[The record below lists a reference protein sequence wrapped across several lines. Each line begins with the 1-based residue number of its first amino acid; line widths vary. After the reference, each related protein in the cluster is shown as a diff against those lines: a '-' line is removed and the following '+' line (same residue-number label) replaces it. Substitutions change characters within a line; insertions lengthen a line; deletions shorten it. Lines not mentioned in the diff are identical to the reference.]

1 MTVNDFKKLERKITG
16 NSYNESYKSINK
28 VLTFLSYFGHV
39 ASIFLAYFMLSS
51 VLSTAITNSI
61 VVGIVSVIL
70 LSGVEM
76 IKREM
81 MDKFSISYLKEKE
94 FNNKVI
100 PLLLMS
106 LLAVSLSFYCT
117 ISGAEEFSSKEKE
130 IVETGKLQTKAVT
143 DSITNKFNTDIRL
156 KDKGVKETDSILNV
170 FQTISLTER
179 LSKDQR
185 NAVADFTKKRD
196 ILAKEKKELETNRD
210 LEIKKAE
217 GTAGSDID
225 AKKQEN
231 SKSSL
236 LFVLLSTLIELII
249 IAGIFFNEYYK
260 FRSYNEYRDK
270 YEKDPNY
277 QKWEF
282 YEKVL
287 KVIYTEDVVVNQKL
301 PTGKAII
308 SMSKVNGV
316 LLLPKEVA
324 EFMKLLSSLGIIK
337 VSGSSKY
344 INKSR
349 DLAFEALKKN
359 FNIE

>member
-81 MDKFSISYLKEKE
+81 MDKFSIAYLKEKE

>member
-1 MTVNDFKKLERKITG
+1 MKIEDFKKLEKKITG
-16 NSYNESYKSINK
+16 ESFNESYKVISK
-28 VLTFLSYFGHV
+28 VLKFLSYFGHV
-39 ASIFLAYFMLSS
+39 ASIFLAYFMLSG
-51 VLSTAITNSI
+51 VLSTAIENSI
-61 VVGIVSVIL
+61 VVGVVSVML
-70 LSGVEM
+70 LSFVEM

-81 MDKFSISYLKEKE
+81 MDKFSIAYLKDKE
-94 FNNKVI
+94 FNSKVVT
-100 PLLLMS
+100 LLLIS
-106 LLAVSLSFYCT
+106 LLSVSVSFYCT
-117 ISGAEEFSSKEKE
+117 ITGAEEFSSKEKE
-130 IVETGKLQTKAVT
+130 IVATGKAQTKTVT
-143 DSITNKFNTDIRL
+143 DSIANKFNVDIKL

-196 ILAKEKKELETNRD
+196 ILAKEKKELELNRD
-210 LEIKKAE
+210 LEIKKIE
-217 GTAGSDID
+217 GSAGSDID
-225 AKKQEN
+225 AKKKEN
-231 SKSSL
+231 SKSTL
-236 LFVLLSTLIELII
+236 LFVLLSTIIEILI

-287 KVIYTEDVVVNQKL
+287 KIIYTEDTKTNEKL
-301 PTGKAII
+301 PSGKVII
-308 SMSKVNGV
+308 NSCKINGILV
-316 LLLPKEVA
+316 LPKEIV

-344 INKSR
+344 INKTR
-349 DLAFEALKKN
+349 DMAFEALKKN
-359 FNIE
+359 FGIE

>member
-1 MTVNDFKKLERKITG
+1 MKIEDFKKLERKITG
-16 NSYNESYKSINK
+16 DSFNESYKSINK

-70 LSGVEM
+70 LSGVEL

-130 IVETGKLQTKAVT
+130 IVETGKAQTKTVT
-143 DSITNKFNTDIRL
+143 DSITNRFNTDIKL

-196 ILAKEKKELETNRD
+196 ILAKEKKELELNRD

-287 KVIYTEDVVVNQKL
+287 RVIYNEDTKNNEKL
-301 PTGKAII
+301 PPGKTII
-308 SMSKVNGV
+308 GMCKINGI
-316 LLLPKEVA
+316 LILPKEVT
-324 EFMKLLSSLGIIK
+324 EFMKLLSSIGVIK

>member
-1 MTVNDFKKLERKITG
+1 MTIKDFKKLEKKITG
-16 NSYNESYKSINK
+16 DSFNDSYKSINK

-130 IVETGKLQTKAVT
+130 IVETGKAQTKIVT

-196 ILAKEKKELETNRD
+196 ILAKEKKELELNRD

-236 LFVLLSTLIELII
+236 LFVLLSTLIEIII

-260 FRSYNEYRDK
+260 FRSYNEYRHK

-277 QKWEF
+277 LKWEF
-282 YEKVL
+282 YDKIL
-287 KVIYTEDVVVNQKL
+287 KVIYTEDTKTNEKL
-301 PTGKAII
+301 PSGKVII
-308 SMSKVNGV
+308 NSCKINGILV
-316 LLLPKEVA
+316 LPKEIV

-344 INKSR
+344 INKTR
-349 DLAFEALKKN
+349 DMAFEALKKN
-359 FNIE
+359 FGIE